1 MGEKSQVDADELQLE
16 ALGHKGELKRNFS
29 PLAMLGLAFAILN
42 SWTALSASLS
52 LALPSGGST
61 SVVWGLVT
69 AGICNLCLAAS
80 LAEFLSAYP
89 TAGGQY
95 HWVAVISW
103 KSWVPLLSW
112 ITGWINVSGW
122 IALVA
127 SGGLLGS
134 QLIVGVISLMS
145 PNYSPQRWHQFLIY
159 IGYNIFAFVVNA
171 FMNSSLPYVNKAA
184 IAWSISGFVVI
195 SITVLACA
203 SPNYSSGSFV
213 FRQFINQTGWPDGI
227 AWLLGLLQGGL
238 GLTGYDAVA
247 HMIEEIPNASIEGPK
262 IMIYCVGIGMFTGFV
277 FLVVLLF
284 VAGDINTVISS
295 PAGPLLQILYNATSS
310 HAGAICLLMFPLICL
325 LFATT
330 SIMTTSSRMTYA
342 FARDGGLPASHF
354 FAKIHPRLGLPL
366 NALYLTTAL
375 VVIFGCIFLGSSS
388 AFNAIISASVV
399 ALGVSYAI
407 PIAINCL
414 QGRKKLPPRPFVL
427 PNWFA
432 WFANLLGVAYVI
444 VTTVLFV
451 FPPELPVTGSN
462 MNYCIVAFTI
472 IIIISTV
479 QWFVDGRK
487 NFTGPRVGMGLEVLE
502 AVKSQQNGGSDDT
515 FDPEVVEEATRQSA

>member
-1 MGEKSQVDADELQLE
+1 MGPNDQSNADELQLE

-29 PLAMLGLAFAILN
+29 PLSMLGLAFAILN

-103 KSWVPLLSW
+103 KRWVPLLSW

-134 QLIVGVISLMS
+134 QLIVGVISLYK
-145 PNYSPQRWHQFLIY
+145 PDYTPERWHQFLIY
-159 IGYNIFAFVVNA
+159 IAYNVIAFVINA
-171 FMNSSLPYVNKAA
+171 FMNSALPYVNKAA
-184 IAWSISGFVVI
+184 ITWSITGFIVI
-195 SITVLACA
+195 SVTVLSCA
-203 SPNYSSGSFV
+203 SPNYAPAKFV
-213 FRQFINQTGWPDGI
+213 FSEFINETGWPDGI

-247 HMIEEIPNASIEGPK
+247 HMIEEIPNASVEGPK
-262 IMIYCVGIGMFTGFV
+262 IMIYCVGIGTFTGFV

-284 VAGDINTVISS
+284 VSGGDTESIISS

-310 HAGAICLLMFPLICL
+310 RAGAVCLLMFPLICL

-342 FARDGGLPASHF
+342 FARDRGLPRSAF
-354 FAKIHPRLGLPL
+354 FAKVHQKLGLPL
-366 NALYLTTAL
+366 NALILTTVL
-375 VVIFGCIFLGSSS
+375 VIIFGCIFLGSSS

-414 QGRKKLPPRPFVL
+414 QGRRKLPPRAFVL
-427 PNWFA
+427 PTPFA
-432 WFANLLGVAYVI
+432 WFANILGIVYVI
-444 VTTVLFV
+444 ITTVLFV

-462 MNYCIVAFTI
+462 M
-472 IIIISTV
+472 STSSIPP
-479 QWFVDGRK
+479 FSLIG
-487 NFTGPRVGMGLEVLE
+487 
-502 AVKSQQNGGSDDT
+502 
-515 FDPEVVEEATRQSA
+515 